1 MDSCDSVFHARV
13 LTMCRDKICVDDVEE
28 ILGWIDLRWS
38 WEADIREVLESCV
51 CRTGIAEGT
60 PS

>member
-1 MDSCDSVFHARV
+1 
-13 LTMCRDKICVDDVEE
+13 MCRDKICVDDVEE